1 MNNNQILRTGMILS
15 WPPLERR
22 DPCVLRHHL
31 QLLFTVPQH
40 NKSGYET
47 AVLLQE
53 LHRWKAQEIPPLPH
67 LQRPCRRLSPL
78 PACTHSRCRWPQPG
92 RAGRRSRCARCCSGP
107 RADNP
112 HTSGCSPGQTCH
124 PGTLAAKKHTGL
136 SEQQDKKP
144 STSSYLRLGCEYP
157 RFGTK
162 GTAKWAFLN
171 FPLHVSDS
179 KYKETWVFSWNLPP

>member
-1 MNNNQILRTGMILS
+1 MNNNQILSTGMILS

-31 QLLFTVPQH
+31 QLPFTVPQH

-78 PACTHSRCRWPQPG
+78 PALYSLSLQMTPARPG
-92 RAGRRSRCARCCSGP
+92 
-107 RADNP
+107 
-112 HTSGCSPGQTCH
+112 GQTQPLRSLLQRPPCRQSSH
-124 PGTLAAKKHTGL
+124 LRLQSWPNVSPRHTGSKITHGAEWAAGQKAFHKL
-136 SEQQDKKP
+136 LPTAGLWIPPVQHKRHGKVGIPEFP
-144 STSSYLRLGCEYP
+144 SSCFWL
-157 RFGTK
+157 
-162 GTAKWAFLN
+162 
-171 FPLHVSDS
+171 
-179 KYKETWVFSWNLPP
+179 